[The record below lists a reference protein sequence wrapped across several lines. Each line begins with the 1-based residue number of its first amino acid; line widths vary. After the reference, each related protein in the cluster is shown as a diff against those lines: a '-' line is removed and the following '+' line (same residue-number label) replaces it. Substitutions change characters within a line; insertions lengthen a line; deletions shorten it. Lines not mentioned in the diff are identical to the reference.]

1 MFDERK
7 FRAQLVLADVSM
19 KELAAKLGI
28 NEATLYR
35 KVKQDGAF
43 TRDEIN
49 RMIIILHISNPT
61 EIFFA
66 NKLAQTQGEV

>member
-66 NKLAQTQGEV
+66 DKLAQTQGEA

>member
-7 FRAQLVLADVSM
+7 FRAQLVLKDISM
-19 KELAAKLGI
+19 KELASLLNL
-28 NEATLYR
+28 NESTVYR
-35 KVKQDGAF
+35 KINDNGSF

-49 RMIIILHISNPT
+49 KMIEILEIENPM

-66 NKLAQTQGEV
+66 

>member
-7 FRAQLVLADVSM
+7 FRAQLVLKGISM
-19 KELAAKLGI
+19 KELASLLNL
-28 NEATLYR
+28 NESTVYR
-35 KVKQDGAF
+35 KINDNGSF

-49 RMIIILHISNPT
+49 RMIEFLEIENPM

-66 NKLAQTQGEV
+66 

>member
-7 FRAQLVLADVSM
+7 FRAKLVLEGISI
-19 KELAAKLGI
+19 KELAEILGL
-28 NEATLYR
+28 NESTLYR
-35 KVKQDGAF
+35 KIKADGSF

-49 RMIIILHISNPT
+49 KMIDVLHIDEPR

-66 NKLAQTQGEV
+66 Q

>member
-7 FRAQLVLADVSM
+7 FRAQLVLKGISM
-19 KELAAKLGI
+19 KELASLLNL
-28 NEATLYR
+28 NESTVYR
-35 KVKQDGAF
+35 KINDNGSF

-49 RMIIILHISNPT
+49 KMIEFLEIENPM

-66 NKLAQTQGEV
+66 